1 MGKSR
6 WDTFMCRGKKF
17 LGRLEKKRQRRLMQE
32 YPTASE
38 ERKRAIIE
46 KLVDI
51 GMCLDKCRL
60 GECSSKEDIRA
71 IVIKKLNKPKLK
83 F

>member
-1 MGKSR
+1 MGKR
-6 WDTFMCRGKKF
+6 KWDTLKCRVKKYAG
-17 LGRLEKKRQRRLMQE
+17 LLEIERQRRLMQE

-38 ERKRAIIE
+38 KRKKEIIE

-71 IVIKKLNKPKLK
+71 IVIEKLNKPKLK